1 MYPLIHNEAVDI
13 VNVST
18 ATTGFTGCR
27 QVVNM
32 CYAYELPVS
41 MMNCQAN
48 YMAHLAAALPNHLAM
63 EVVDPGREHCLRFDN
78 TIEDGFIVLGD
89 APGIG
94 IEVDEEALPNRR
106 PIHPSARATFL
117 LPGVRAWAIRERAG
131 GGRNA
136 VEVAGRASGCGD
148 AATRSV
154 TPRRCFYF
162 NPHCTFPVCL
172 RG

>member
-1 MYPLIHNEAVDI
+1 MSRRIKAAVATAENLRSIGEVYPLIHNEAVDI

-27 QVVNM
+27 QVANM

-89 APGIG
+89 APGLG
-94 IEVDEEALPNRR
+94 IEVDEEALHQLQA
-106 PIHPSARATFL
+106 HPPEQNGVGQRSGATFPL
-117 LPGVRAWAIRERAG
+117 LDVRALG
-131 GGRNA
+131 Y
-136 VEVAGRASGCGD
+136 
-148 AATRSV
+148 T
-154 TPRRCFYF
+154 
-162 NPHCTFPVCL
+162 
-172 RG
+172 